1 MRNGVLLGL
10 TAALFWGVGDFCAR
24 GASRA
29 GGTLR
34 TLLLMNL
41 IASVALGAIAGPLGL
56 LRFTHPS
63 LAALGAAAVVNLAI
77 LGGAVLLYRAFIFGT
92 LALVSPI
99 AASFAALTAL
109 LAILSGEHPSATQL
123 AGIVVT
129 VAGVTLTCTV
139 PGHPTAVAATK
150 RAKGLFGLQP
160 GVFEA
165 IAAMLIFGVSYWLLR
180 FLVARLGGVQTAFIG
195 KVADLVVLSLVAG
208 GALLASRLRSPD
220 KPLRVLPASLP
231 ATRGLL
237 LFAGANAVLDTGAN
251 IAYNLGIA
259 GALTSV
265 VAVLSSLFSA
275 VTVLLASVFL
285 RDRLS
290 RWQWVGVVAI
300 LAGVALVS
308 V

>member
-1 MRNGVLLGL
+1 MQNGILLGL

-41 IASVALGAIAGPLGL
+41 IASVALGVIAGPLGL

-63 LAALGAAAVVNLAI
+63 LAAISAAAAVNLAI
-77 LGGAVLLYRAFIFGT
+77 LGGAVLLYRAFVFGT

-109 LAILSGEHPSATQL
+109 LAILSGEHPSPTQL
-123 AGIVVT
+123 AGIVLT

-195 KVADLVVLSLVAG
+195 KVADLVVLGLVAG
-208 GALLASRLRSPD
+208 GALLASRLRASD
-220 KPLRVLPASLP
+220 TPLRVFPASLP
-231 ATRGLL
+231 ATRSLL
-237 LFAGANAVLDTGAN
+237 IFAGANAVLDTGAN

-290 RWQWVGVVAI
+290 RWQWVGIVAI
-300 LAGVALVS
+300 LAGVGLVS